1 MNGWHNASSREHCPI
16 CGKSDWCSISDDGN
30 VVCCRRT
37 PSDWPTKSGN
47 GWLHRI
53 GGEPGSFN
61 ANKDR
66 GISSSPLDSALC
78 VKKHFDNLERG
89 DIQIRLHRYLS
100 RELGLPEPQF
110 AAMDVKWDNAA
121 KAVAFPMRDATG
133 EVTGI
138 RYRKLKTGDKWSMK
152 GSKDGLFMLTNLE
165 ESISSTLITH
175 TSSLAH
181 SENELVICEGP
192 TDTLAAGACGI
203 WAVGRSSCTSG
214 TRVINEFIV
223 RHKVKRVTIAADD
236 DKLHTRPDGTTWKPG
251 LEGAKRLQRDLIVPS
266 RIVFPAPGF
275 KDLREWYMK
284 GAMTLE
290 KFKIAM
296 ASAEWFTPSVA

>member
-30 VVCCRRT
+30 VICCRRT

-53 GGEPGSFN
+53 GGVPGSFSTQRCN
-61 ANKDR
+61 
-66 GISSSPLDSALC
+66 ISSVSPCLC
-78 VKKHFDNLERG
+78 VKNHFDSLPSG

-100 RELGLPEPQF
+100 RELGLPEAQF

-138 RYRKLKTGDKWSMK
+138 RYRQLKTGDKWSMK

-165 ESISSTLITH
+165 HSI
-175 TSSLAH
+175 
-181 SENELVICEGP
+181 NNDELVICEGP

-214 TRVINEFIV
+214 TRVINEFIA

-236 DKLHTRPDGTTWKPG
+236 DKLHTRPDGTIWKPG
-251 LEGAKRLQRDLIVPS
+251 LEGAKKLQRDLIVPS
-266 RIVFPAPGF
+266 RLVFPAPGF

-290 KFKIAM
+290 KFKVAQ
-296 ASAEWFTPSVA
+296 ASAEWYTPSAFGE